1 MEKQETSRAAAAV
14 MSIVSCLGLAAEDVV
29 ILNNSNKLTLR
40 LLPCDVVA
48 RVAPVGYQLGQFEIR
63 IAERLA
69 SQGSP
74 VARLDPRIAPV
85 IHSRDGFEV
94 TFWTYYGPASSND
107 VRPADY
113 ADALQRLHTGMR
125 AVDVGTPHF
134 TDRVGSAQR
143 LLADRDRTPALGEV
157 DRALLADT
165 LRTVARAI
173 GERGPCEQLLHG
185 EAHPGNLLAT
195 TQGLVFIDFETCCRG
210 PVEFDLAHA
219 PEEVS
224 AYYPQV
230 DHGLLRDCRTL
241 AMALMTTWRWD
252 RDDQLPNGAQ
262 LGLRW
267 LTQLRAAL
275 HARNMGLTN

>member
-1 MEKQETSRAAAAV
+1 MEKPETSRAAAAA
-14 MSIVSCLGLAAEDVV
+14 MSIASSLGLVAEQLV

-48 RVAPVGYQLGQFEIR
+48 RVAPVGYQLGQFEIP

-74 VARLDPRIAPV
+74 VARLDPRIAPTT
-85 IHSRDGFEV
+85 HSRDGFEA
-94 TFWTYYGPASSND
+94 TFWTYYEPASSNR
-107 VRPADY
+107 VQPADY
-113 ADALQRLHTGMR
+113 ADALRRLHTGMR
-125 AVDVGTPHF
+125 AVDVGVPHF

-143 LLADRDRTPALGEV
+143 LLADRDRTPTLGEV
-157 DRALLADT
+157 DRALLAET
-165 LRTVARAI
+165 LPTLARAI
-173 GERGPCEQLLHG
+173 GERGSCEQLLHG

-210 PVEFDLAHA
+210 PVEFDIAHA
-219 PEEVS
+219 PEKVS
-224 AYYPQV
+224 QYYPQV

-241 AMALMTTWRWD
+241 ALAVMTTWRCD

-267 LTQLRAAL
+267 LGQLRAAL
-275 HARNMGLTN
+275 HVRDVGITT